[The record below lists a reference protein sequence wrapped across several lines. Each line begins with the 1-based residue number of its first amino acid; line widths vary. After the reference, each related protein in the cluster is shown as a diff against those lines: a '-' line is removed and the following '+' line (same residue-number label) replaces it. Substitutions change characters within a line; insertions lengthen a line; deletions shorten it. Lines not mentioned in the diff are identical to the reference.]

1 MGFNPRLD
9 LGADRGS
16 PYTSR
21 AMATSKTT
29 GGPSTPLI
37 ERGPAYDGPLQKVS
51 VVVPVYFNAET
62 LPTLIE
68 RLRVVAEQTPRC
80 QLEMVFVDDGSRDT
94 SFAVL
99 QDEAARDARVRAIRL
114 SRNFGSNVA
123 ILAGLAHADGD
134 AVVVISADLQDP
146 PEMIPEMVAAWRDG
160 VDVVLAARQSRE
172 DPWLS
177 RTLANAFNTL
187 FRRLAFR
194 DFPPGGFDFM
204 LISRRVSRLLVQME
218 EKNSYIF
225 GQVMWVG
232 FERAVL
238 YYTRAQRAGGRS
250 RWTVMRKVKYFIDA
264 FSAFSYLPIR
274 VASVLGFLLAI
285 TGLGYAVV
293 ILALIL
299 LGTVLDMG
307 HAAIVVT
314 ILIGS
319 GAQLVILGMIGEYLW
334 RVLEESRRRPLYIV
348 DTTVNLDAET
358 PSPHRLTHAG
368 ERTPTPP
375 LPLRDA

>member
-1 MGFNPRLD
+1 VERAATLRQVPPAMSQPAVASTVPLPEAGERLLD
-9 LGADRGS
+9 
-16 PYTSR
+16 
-21 AMATSKTT
+21 
-29 GGPSTPLI
+29 
-37 ERGPAYDGPLQKVS
+37 KVS

-62 LPTLIE
+62 LSTLIE
-68 RLRVVAEQTPRC
+68 RLRAMAEQIPRC
-80 QLEMVFVDDGSRDT
+80 QLEMVFVDDGSRDD

-99 QDEAARDARVRAIRL
+99 RAEAARDDRVRAVRL
-114 SRNFGSNVA
+114 SRNFGSNIA

-146 PEMIPEMVAAWRDG
+146 PEMIPDMVAAWREG
-160 VDVVLAARQSRE
+160 VDVVLAARQARE

-177 RTLANAFNTL
+177 RTLANTFNTL
-187 FRRLAFR
+187 FRKLAFR
-194 DFPPGGFDFM
+194 EFPPGGFDFM
-204 LISRRVSRLLVQME
+204 LVSRRVSQLLVEMQ
-218 EKNSYIF
+218 EKNSYVF

-238 YYTRAQRAGGRS
+238 YYTRSVRAGGRS

-274 VASVLGFLLAI
+274 MASALGFLLAI
-285 TGLGYAVV
+285 TGLAYAAV

-299 LGTVLDMG
+299 LGGGFDLG

-314 ILIGS
+314 ILVGS

-348 DTTVNLDAET
+348 DTRVNLAAENDRT
-358 PSPHRLTHAG
+358 PRLPTSRAG
-368 ERTPTPP
+368 EGVV
-375 LPLRDA
+375 AEEI

>member
-1 MGFNPRLD
+1 MTISTTAGALNGRLD
-9 LGADRGS
+9 
-16 PYTSR
+16 
-21 AMATSKTT
+21 
-29 GGPSTPLI
+29 
-37 ERGPAYDGPLQKVS
+37 AYDGPLQKVS

-62 LPTLIE
+62 LPMLIE
-68 RLRVVAEQTPRC
+68 RLRTVADRVPNC
-80 QLEMVFVDDGSRDT
+80 QLEMVFVDDGSRDR

-99 QDEAARDARVRAIRL
+99 CEEAARDDRVRAIRL

-146 PEMIPEMVAAWRDG
+146 PEMIPEMVAAWREG

-177 RTLANAFNTL
+177 RTLANTFNIL
-187 FRRLAFR
+187 FRKLAFR

-204 LISRRVSRLLVQME
+204 LISRRVSKLLVEME

-232 FERAVL
+232 FERTVL
-238 YYTRAQRAGGRS
+238 YYTRAARAAGRS

-274 VASVLGFLLAI
+274 IASVLGFLLAI
-285 TGLGYAVV
+285 TGLVYAAV

-299 LGTVLDMG
+299 LGGGFDMG

-314 ILIGS
+314 VLVGS

-334 RVLEESRRRPLYIV
+334 RVLEESRNRPLYIV
-348 DTTVNLDAET
+348 DTTVNVGTGDARDG
-358 PSPHRLTHAG
+358 PADSAAPALARAVDRRARSG
-368 ERTPTPP
+368 GSGRGSADATPP
-375 LPLRDA
+375 GPARGPGPGRP

>member
-1 MGFNPRLD
+1 M
-9 LGADRGS
+9 S
-16 PYTSR
+16 PPQP
-21 AMATSKTT
+21 ATSPVNGRPT
-29 GGPSTPLI
+29 
-37 ERGPAYDGPLQKVS
+37 YDGPVQTVS

-68 RLRVVAEQTPRC
+68 RLRRVADQVPRC
-80 QLEMVFVDDGSRDT
+80 QLEMVFVDDGSRDD
-94 SFAVL
+94 SFDVL
-99 QDEAARDARVRAIRL
+99 RAEAARDPRVRAIRL

-123 ILAGLAHADGD
+123 ILAGLAHANGDG
-134 AVVVISADLQDP
+134 VVVISADLQDP
-146 PEMIPEMVAAWRDG
+146 PEMIPQMVAAWRDG
-160 VDVVLAARQSRE
+160 VDVVLAARQARE

-204 LISRRVSRLLVQME
+204 LISRRVSGLLIQME

-232 FERAVL
+232 FERTVL
-238 YYTRAQRAGGRS
+238 YYTRSERAGGRS

-274 VASVLGFLLAI
+274 AASVLGFLLAI
-285 TGLGYAVV
+285 AGLGYAAV

-299 LGTVLDMG
+299 FGVVVDAG

-314 ILIGS
+314 VLVGS

-348 DTTVNLDAET
+348 DTSVNLDVEESLT
-358 PSPHRLTHAG
+358 PQAALPRAG
-368 ERTPTPP
+368 SEWRG
-375 LPLRDA
+375 

>member
-1 MGFNPRLD
+1 M
-9 LGADRGS
+9 
-16 PYTSR
+16 
-21 AMATSKTT
+21 
-29 GGPSTPLI
+29 
-37 ERGPAYDGPLQKVS
+37 YDGPLQKVS

-68 RLRVVAEQTPRC
+68 RLRVVADQVPRC
-80 QLEMVFVDDGSRDT
+80 QLEMVFVDDGSRDS

-99 QDEAARDARVRAIRL
+99 REEAARDSRVRAVRL

-146 PEMIPEMVAAWRDG
+146 PEMIPELVAAWRDG

-177 RTLANAFNTL
+177 RTLANGFNLL

-232 FERAVL
+232 FERTVL
-238 YYTRAQRAGGRS
+238 YYTRAERAGGRS

-274 VASVLGFLLAI
+274 MASVLGFMLAI
-285 TGLGYAVV
+285 AGLGYAAV

-299 LGTVLDMG
+299 FGAAFDMG

-314 ILIGS
+314 VLIGS

-348 DTTVNLDAET
+348 DTTVNLDRGETSPSRIPLPEVRET
-358 PSPHRLTHAG
+358 PLPN
-368 ERTPTPP
+368 PP
-375 LPLRDA
+375 PRGGGQGRGLPPFPE

>member
-1 MGFNPRLD
+1 
-9 LGADRGS
+9 
-16 PYTSR
+16 
-21 AMATSKTT
+21 MATSQTVAGLT
-29 GGPSTPLI
+29 ISPVARGSGP
-37 ERGPAYDGPLQKVS
+37 DGPVQKVS
-51 VVVPVYFNAET
+51 VVVPVYFNADT

-68 RLRVVAEQTPRC
+68 RLRTVADQVPRC
-80 QLEMVFVDDGSRDT
+80 QLEMVFVDDGSRDD
-94 SFAVL
+94 SFTVL
-99 QDEAARDARVRAIRL
+99 CAEAAHDPRVRAIRL

-146 PEMIPEMVAAWRDG
+146 PEKIPEMVAAWRDG
-160 VDVVLAARQSRE
+160 VDVVLAARQARE

-177 RTLANAFNTL
+177 RTLANTFNIL

-204 LISRRVSRLLVQME
+204 LISRRVARLLVEME

-232 FERAVL
+232 FERTVL
-238 YYTRAQRAGGRS
+238 YYTRAERTGGRS

-274 VASVLGFLLAI
+274 MASVLGFLLAI
-285 TGLGYAVV
+285 AGLGYAAV
-293 ILALIL
+293 ILVLIL
-299 LGTVLDMG
+299 LGGGFDMG

-314 ILIGS
+314 VLVGS

-348 DTTVNLDAET
+348 DTTVNVDE
-358 PSPHRLTHAG
+358 PNPRLGSDSGEQRVARAG
-368 ERTPTPP
+368 GGGGGPRGMEGGSR
-375 LPLRDA
+375 R

>member
-1 MGFNPRLD
+1 M
-9 LGADRGS
+9 
-16 PYTSR
+16 YE
-21 AMATSKTT
+21 
-29 GGPSTPLI
+29 GPV
-37 ERGPAYDGPLQKVS
+37 QKIS
-51 VVVPVYFNAET
+51 VVVPVYFNQET

-68 RLRVVAEQTPRC
+68 RLRVVTAEVPRC
-80 QLEMVFVDDGSRDT
+80 ELEMVFVDDGSRDR

-99 QDEAARDARVRAIRL
+99 QAEAARDPRVKAVRL

-134 AVVVISADLQDP
+134 AMVVISADLQDP
-146 PEMIPEMVAAWRDG
+146 PEKIPEMVAAWRTG
-160 VDVVLAARQSRE
+160 VDVVMAARESRE

-177 RTLANAFNTL
+177 RTLANGFNTL
-187 FRRLAFR
+187 FRKLAFR

-204 LISRRVSRLLVQME
+204 LISRRVSSLLVQME

-232 FERAVL
+232 FERKVV
-238 YYTRAQRAGGRS
+238 YYTRAAREAGRS

-274 VASVLGFLLAI
+274 MASVLGFLLAI
-285 TGLGYAVV
+285 TGLAYAAV
-293 ILALIL
+293 ILMLIL
-299 LGTVLDMG
+299 FGVVFDLG

-314 ILIGS
+314 VLIGS

-334 RVLEESRRRPLYIV
+334 RVLEESRHRPVYIV
-348 DTTVNLDAET
+348 DTMVNLDEVNLSSLPRG
-358 PSPHRLTHAG
+358 PSIPAAPQPPLRRGEGEQVGRGEG
-368 ERTPTPP
+368 ER
-375 LPLRDA
+375 RR

>member
-1 MGFNPRLD
+1 MGH
-9 LGADRGS
+9 AAASTVDRARS
-16 PYTSR
+16 SE
-21 AMATSKTT
+21 K
-29 GGPSTPLI
+29 L
-37 ERGPAYDGPLQKVS
+37 LQKVS
-51 VVVPVYFNAET
+51 VVVPVYFNADT

-68 RLRVVAEQTPRC
+68 RLRTVADQVPRC
-80 QLEMVFVDDGSRDT
+80 QLEMVFVDDGSRDD
-94 SFAVL
+94 SFIVL
-99 QDEAARDARVRAIRL
+99 RAEAARDPRVRAIRL

-146 PEMIPEMVAAWRDG
+146 PEMIPEMVAAWREG
-160 VDVVLAARQSRE
+160 VDVVLAARQARE

-177 RTLANAFNTL
+177 RTLANTFNIL

-204 LISRRVSRLLVQME
+204 LISRRVSRLLVEME

-232 FERAVL
+232 FERTVL
-238 YYTRAQRAGGRS
+238 YYTRSERAGGRS

-274 VASVLGFLLAI
+274 MASALGFLLAI
-285 TGLGYAVV
+285 AGLGYAAV

-299 LGTVLDMG
+299 LGGGFDLG
-307 HAAIVVT
+307 YAAIVVT
-314 ILIGS
+314 VLVGS

-348 DTTVNLDAET
+348 DTAVNVRTTDPSVPYSEAAAVP
-358 PSPHRLTHAG
+358 PSPR
-368 ERTPTPP
+368 PP
-375 LPLRDA
+375 SGRGG

>member
-1 MGFNPRLD
+1 MTISTTA
-9 LGADRGS
+9 GALNGRRD
-16 PYTSR
+16 
-21 AMATSKTT
+21 AN
-29 GGPSTPLI
+29 
-37 ERGPAYDGPLQKVS
+37 DGPLQKVS

-62 LPTLIE
+62 LPALIE
-68 RLRVVAEQTPRC
+68 RLRTVADRVPNC
-80 QLEMVFVDDGSRDT
+80 QLEMVFVDDGSRDR

-99 QDEAARDARVRAIRL
+99 CEEAARDDRIRAIRL

-134 AVVVISADLQDP
+134 VVVVISADLQDP
-146 PEMIPEMVAAWRDG
+146 PEMIPEMVAAWREG

-177 RTLANAFNTL
+177 RTLANSFNIL
-187 FRRLAFR
+187 FRKLAFR

-204 LISRRVSRLLVQME
+204 LISRRVSKLLVEME

-232 FERAVL
+232 FERTVL
-238 YYTRAQRAGGRS
+238 YYTRSARAAGRS

-274 VASVLGFLLAI
+274 IASVLGFLLAI
-285 TGLGYAVV
+285 TGLVYAAV

-299 LGTVLDMG
+299 LGGGFDMG

-314 ILIGS
+314 VLVGS

-334 RVLEESRRRPLYIV
+334 RVLEESRHRPLYIV
-348 DTTVNLDAET
+348 DTTVNVGSPA
-358 PSPHRLTHAG
+358 PSQ
-368 ERTPTPP
+368 PP
-375 LPLRDA
+375 G